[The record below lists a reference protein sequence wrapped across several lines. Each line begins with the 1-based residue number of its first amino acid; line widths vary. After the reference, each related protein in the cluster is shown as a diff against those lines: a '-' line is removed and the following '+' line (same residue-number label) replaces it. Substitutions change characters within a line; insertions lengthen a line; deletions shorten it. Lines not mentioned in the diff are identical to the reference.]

1 MPHNNSTADHAW
13 SSGSCSRKS
22 SCRAS
27 TLDPNTG
34 ALSTVA
40 NPQVD
45 GALRQL
51 YGYLVERGCIVQL
64 ENFDEAVLHIFSPD
78 VLAKIQSGAPGWEWM
93 VPDGVAD
100 VIKQRRLFGYTG

>member
-1 MPHNNSTADHAW
+1 M
-13 SSGSCSRKS
+13 
-22 SCRAS
+22 
-27 TLDPNTG
+27 
-34 ALSTVA
+34 
-40 NPQVD
+40 D